1 MSVITI
7 HADDYIAVA
16 VREYANRVGK
26 SVNLAVK
33 DLLAGALG
41 LAKQPR
47 ICHDLSEFCGI
58 LKKGEADEIRANMKC
73 FDRID
78 KDL

>member
-1 MSVITI
+1 M
-7 HADDYIAVA
+7 
-16 VREYANRVGK
+16 
-26 SVNLAVK
+26 
-33 DLLAGALG
+33 
-41 LAKQPR
+41 PR

-78 KDL
+78 KDLWK